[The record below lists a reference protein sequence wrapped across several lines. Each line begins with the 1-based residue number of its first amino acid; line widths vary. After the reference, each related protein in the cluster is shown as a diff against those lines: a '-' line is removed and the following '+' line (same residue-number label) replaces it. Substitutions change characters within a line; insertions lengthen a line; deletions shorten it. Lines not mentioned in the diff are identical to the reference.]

1 MRPELREARD
11 KLRKATRKEF
21 ESMVYDA
28 MLTPLQE
35 EILRL
40 HFCEGVS
47 IGRIAE
53 RVGYSESGIRK
64 LFNLAYEKV
73 SKL

>member
-1 MRPELREARD
+1 MRPELKEARD
-11 KLRKATRKEF
+11 KLRKATRNEF

-35 EILRL
+35 EILRF
-40 HFCEGVS
+40 HFCEGIS
-47 IGRIAE
+47 IGRLAE
-53 RVGYSESGIRK
+53 RVGYSDSGVRK
-64 LFNLAYEKV
+64 LLNQVYEKV

>member
-1 MRPELREARD
+1 MKPALREARERL
-11 KLRKATRKEF
+11 KKATRNEF

-35 EILRL
+35 EVLRFHICKGIEL
-40 HFCEGVS
+40 S
-47 IGRIAE
+47 RIAE
-53 RVGYSESGIRK
+53 RIGYSDSGARK
-64 LFNLAYEKV
+64 LLNQAYEKV